1 MSALAFTVIS
11 TGFAVPADARRKC
24 IESVRSQFRPPLG
37 PAYDHVYIDAAE
49 HPGGPKAHF
58 ENLTEAVSKLPD
70 DRIVAC
76 VDGDDWLGPPS
87 ALVTVARYFAAG
99 AWVTYGS
106 FQFADGRRGVP
117 SDPYLPG
124 EDIRR
129 APWKA
134 THLKCF
140 KAGLFK
146 KIKHEHLKLPNGE
159 WIPYARDL
167 ALMFPLLEMA
177 GPKRTAHIPTLLYIY
192 NWGNSTEFKGDAEF
206 RRAEAECVKYVRG
219 LPPYAVLP

>member
-49 HPGGPKAHF
+49 QDPPKSHF
-58 ENLTEAVSKLPD
+58 ENLIEVIGKLPD

-76 VDGDDWLGPPS
+76 LDGDDWLGPPS

-99 AWVTYGS
+99 AWVSYGS

-117 SDPYLPG
+117 SEPYLPG
-124 EDIRR
+124 ENIRKV
-129 APWKA
+129 PWKA
-134 THLKCF
+134 THLKAF
-140 KAGLFK
+140 KAGLFRR
-146 KIKHEHLKLPNGE
+146 IKHEDFKMNGE
-159 WIPYARDL
+159 WLPHARDL
-167 ALMFPLLEMA
+167 ALMFPLLELA
-177 GPKRTAHIPTLLYIY
+177 GPARTAHVRECIYIY
-192 NWGNSTEFKGDAEF
+192 NWANSTEFKGNAET
-206 RRAEAECVKYVRG
+206 RKAEAECVKYVRG
-219 LPPYAVLP
+219 LPPYEVLP